1 MRTRIQEHVALPL
14 STKQQK
20 ASIGAQRS
28 ATQAQSGS
36 DGAGAEQ
43 APAFGHRFANISVH
57 PADSAAALPAGPEP
71 VLQRADGQDQPAAG
85 EGAPSSVV
93 QQNTTGLP
101 GDLKVGIEAL
111 SGLSMDDVR
120 IHYGS
125 AKPAAVQALAYTQGA
140 DIHIAPGQERHLP
153 HEAWHVVQQKQ
164 GRVAPTMQAKGAS
177 INDDLLLEKE
187 ADVMGA
193 KAMQL
198 MSRKGHSA
206 AAPVQRFTPSKR
218 PIDPA
223 ALPIQRR
230 AIADKP
236 QHRDMNI
243 ADAFI
248 STSEEGEFLG
258 IGLTLG
264 VTHPVLNGVELPPSH
279 TVNDIFNALI
289 KPQFDVRVLEK
300 DYFGSA
306 YMIEVSIREKVVN
319 RFHPAILRPL
329 RGASLLSQQE
339 FPIDLLRLAASGAG
353 LNLPGDAVGTGRV
366 RMTGPAG
373 DNPFLN
379 QIKDH
384 EEHHANDM
392 IRAFTRIV
400 GPWNER
406 VDELAASG
414 DRHQSRGPST
424 DAISEFCKKYALPSA
439 AQVAQALYDQF
450 VSDDAAFH
458 ASGIG
463 KTVPIWNA
471 SGWDAGSR
479 QLRIVNRLTIHD

>member
-1 MRTRIQEHVALPL
+1 MRTRIREPVALPL
-14 STKQQK
+14 SAKQQK

-28 ATQAQSGS
+28 ATQALSGS
-36 DGAGAEQ
+36 DGAGVEQ

-57 PADSAAALPAGPEP
+57 PADSAAVPPAGPKP
-71 VLQRADGQDQPAAG
+71 VLQRADRQDQPAAG

-93 QQNTTGLP
+93 RQNTTGLP
-101 GDLKVGIEAL
+101 GNLKVGIEAL

-125 AKPAAVQALAYTQGA
+125 AKPADVQALAYTQGA

-198 MSRKGHSA
+198 ASHQDHGA
-206 AAPVQRFTPSKR
+206 AWPVQRITPSKR
-218 PIDPA
+218 ATDPA

-248 STSEEGEFLG
+248 STGEEGEFLG

-264 VTHPVLNGVELPPSH
+264 VTHPVLNGVELQPNH
-279 TVNDIFNALI
+279 TVNDIFNALN

-300 DYFGSA
+300 DFFGSA
-306 YMIEVSIREKVVN
+306 YTIEITVRDKVIN
-319 RFHPAILRPL
+319 RFHPLIYRPL
-329 RGASLLSQQE
+329 RKASLLSQRE
-339 FPIDLLRLAASGAG
+339 FPIETLRIAASGAG
-353 LNLPGDAVGTGRV
+353 VQGPGEEGGTGRV
-366 RMTGPAG
+366 KMTGPAG
-373 DNPFLN
+373 DNSL
-379 QIKDH
+379 IKQVEDH

-392 IRAFTRIV
+392 IKAFDRIV

-406 VDELAASG
+406 IDDLAANG
-414 DRHQSRGPST
+414 AKHQSHAHST
-424 DAISEFCKKYALPSA
+424 DAISEFRKKFALPSA
-439 AQVAQALYDQF
+439 MQVAQALYNQF

-458 ASGIG
+458 ASGTG
-463 KTVPIWNA
+463 KTVPIWDA

-479 QLRIVNRLTIHD
+479 QLRIVNRLTIHG